1 MTTSIRSNIKGII
14 FLFIFYTSY
23 YVHYIVIRLLMLSF
37 LFYSIIDISK
47 LWRVNMKFFY
57 EGINKFM
64 YKHPFIKSCV
74 YFASKFCPWMVAIF
88 YSLFLLKIVIE
99 SQTGFYLLFIKPFVV
114 LLITVLLRILID
126 RPRPIQKYD
135 LKPIDDKKRIGHS
148 FPSIHTSLAISI
160 ALTVIA
166 RGPNMGLLL
175 SALAITITC
184 TRLLTGV
191 HYLTD
196 ILASILIALAIY
208 MI

>member
-1 MTTSIRSNIKGII
+1 MCLFCIKILSLDGRYIL
-14 FLFIFYTSY
+14 FTLFIKNSDRIT
-23 YVHYIVIRLLMLSF
+23 
-37 LFYSIIDISK
+37 
-47 LWRVNMKFFY
+47 
-57 EGINKFM
+57 
-64 YKHPFIKSCV
+64 
-74 YFASKFCPWMVAIF
+74 
-88 YSLFLLKIVIE
+88 
-99 SQTGFYLLFIKPFVV
+99 TGFYLLFIKPFVV

>member
-1 MTTSIRSNIKGII
+1 
-14 FLFIFYTSY
+14 
-23 YVHYIVIRLLMLSF
+23 
-37 LFYSIIDISK
+37 
-47 LWRVNMKFFY
+47 
-57 EGINKFM
+57 
-64 YKHPFIKSCV
+64 
-74 YFASKFCPWMVAIF
+74 MVAILFSVF
-88 YSLFLLKIVIE
+88 YIIFVMVSE
-99 SQTGFYLLFIKPFVV
+99 SAFYLLFIKPFVV

-196 ILASILIALAIY
+196 ILASILLALAIY
-208 MI
+208 II

>member
-1 MTTSIRSNIKGII
+1 
-14 FLFIFYTSY
+14 
-23 YVHYIVIRLLMLSF
+23 
-37 LFYSIIDISK
+37 
-47 LWRVNMKFFY
+47 MKFFY

-74 YFASKFCPWMVAIF
+74 YFTSKFCPWMVAIF

-208 MI
+208 II

>member
-1 MTTSIRSNIKGII
+1 
-14 FLFIFYTSY
+14 
-23 YVHYIVIRLLMLSF
+23 
-37 LFYSIIDISK
+37 
-47 LWRVNMKFFY
+47 MKFFY

-135 LKPIDDKKRIGHS
+135 LKPIDDKKRIGHCS
-148 FPSIHTSLAISI
+148 RTKYGIITLSTCYYNYLYKTTHRCSLFNRYSYKYFNCPCYLYD
-160 ALTVIA
+160 LTK
-166 RGPNMGLLL
+166 
-175 SALAITITC
+175 
-184 TRLLTGV
+184 
-191 HYLTD
+191 
-196 ILASILIALAIY
+196 
-208 MI
+208 

>member
-1 MTTSIRSNIKGII
+1 MCLFCIKILSLDGRYIL
-14 FLFIFYTSY
+14 FTLFIKNSDRITNWF
-23 YVHYIVIRLLMLSF
+23 
-37 LFYSIIDISK
+37 
-47 LWRVNMKFFY
+47 
-57 EGINKFM
+57 
-64 YKHPFIKSCV
+64 
-74 YFASKFCPWMVAIF
+74 
-88 YSLFLLKIVIE
+88 
-99 SQTGFYLLFIKPFVV
+99 LFIKPFVV

>member
-1 MTTSIRSNIKGII
+1 
-14 FLFIFYTSY
+14 
-23 YVHYIVIRLLMLSF
+23 
-37 LFYSIIDISK
+37 
-47 LWRVNMKFFY
+47 MKFFY

-160 ALTVIA
+160 PVF
-166 RGPNMGLLL
+166 R
-175 SALAITITC
+175 SY
-184 TRLLTGV
+184 
-191 HYLTD
+191 HY
-196 ILASILIALAIY
+196 IF
-208 MI
+208 

>member
-1 MTTSIRSNIKGII
+1 MCLFCIKILSLDGRYIL
-14 FLFIFYTSY
+14 FTLFIKNSDRITNWF
-23 YVHYIVIRLLMLSF
+23 LSF
-37 LFYSIIDISK
+37 I
-47 LWRVNMKFFY
+47 
-57 EGINKFM
+57 
-64 YKHPFIKSCV
+64 
-74 YFASKFCPWMVAIF
+74 
-88 YSLFLLKIVIE
+88 
-99 SQTGFYLLFIKPFVV
+99 IKPFVV

>member
-1 MTTSIRSNIKGII
+1 
-14 FLFIFYTSY
+14 
-23 YVHYIVIRLLMLSF
+23 
-37 LFYSIIDISK
+37 
-47 LWRVNMKFFY
+47 MKFFY

-99 SQTGFYLLFIKPFVV
+99 SQTGFYLLF
-114 LLITVLLRILID
+114 
-126 RPRPIQKYD
+126 QKYD
-135 LKPIDDKKRIGHS
+135 LKSIDDKKRIGHA

-208 MI
+208 II

>member
-1 MTTSIRSNIKGII
+1 
-14 FLFIFYTSY
+14 
-23 YVHYIVIRLLMLSF
+23 
-37 LFYSIIDISK
+37 
-47 LWRVNMKFFY
+47 MKFFY

-64 YKHPFIKSCV
+64 YKHPFIKSCA

-99 SQTGFYLLFIKPFVV
+99 SQTGFYL
-114 LLITVLLRILID
+114 LLRILID

>member
-1 MTTSIRSNIKGII
+1 
-14 FLFIFYTSY
+14 
-23 YVHYIVIRLLMLSF
+23 
-37 LFYSIIDISK
+37 
-47 LWRVNMKFFY
+47 MKFFY
-57 EGINKFM
+57 VGINRFM

-74 YFASKFCPWMVAIF
+74 HFTSLFCPWMVAIF

-99 SQTGFYLLFIKPFVV
+99 SPNGFFYLFIKPMTV
-114 LLITVLLRILID
+114 LICTALLRIFIN
-126 RPRPIQKYD
+126 RPRPYEKYSI
-135 LKPIDDKKRIGHS
+135 KPIGDKRQSGHS
-148 FPSIHTSLAISI
+148 FPSIHASLTLSI
-160 ALTVIA
+160 ALTVIKT
-166 RGPNMGLLL
+166 GPNMGLLL

>member
-1 MTTSIRSNIKGII
+1 MPILHQNFVLG
-14 FLFIFYTSY
+14 L
-23 YVHYIVIRLLMLSF
+23 
-37 LFYSIIDISK
+37 
-47 LWRVNMKFFY
+47 
-57 EGINKFM
+57 
-64 YKHPFIKSCV
+64 
-74 YFASKFCPWMVAIF
+74 VAIF
-88 YSLFLLKIVIE
+88 YSLIFIKNSDRINKLVFI
-99 SQTGFYLLFIKPFVV
+99 FYLIKPFVV

-208 MI
+208 II

>member
-1 MTTSIRSNIKGII
+1 
-14 FLFIFYTSY
+14 
-23 YVHYIVIRLLMLSF
+23 
-37 LFYSIIDISK
+37 
-47 LWRVNMKFFY
+47 MKFFY

-99 SQTGFYLLFIKPFVV
+99 SQTGFYLLFIKPFMV
-114 LLITVLLRILID
+114 LLITTLLRILIN
-126 RPRPIQKYD
+126 RPRPIQKYNI
-135 LKPIDDKKRIGHS
+135 KPLDDKKRTGYS

-175 SALAITITC
+175 SSLAVIITC

-191 HYLTD
+191 HYITD
-196 ILASILIALAIY
+196 IIASILIALGIY
-208 MI
+208 IL

>member
-1 MTTSIRSNIKGII
+1 
-14 FLFIFYTSY
+14 
-23 YVHYIVIRLLMLSF
+23 
-37 LFYSIIDISK
+37 
-47 LWRVNMKFFY
+47 MKFFY

-74 YFASKFCPWMVAIF
+74 YFASKFCPWMIAIF

-126 RPRPIQKYD
+126 RPSPIQKYD

-208 MI
+208 II

>member
-1 MTTSIRSNIKGII
+1 
-14 FLFIFYTSY
+14 
-23 YVHYIVIRLLMLSF
+23 
-37 LFYSIIDISK
+37 
-47 LWRVNMKFFY
+47 MKFFY

-64 YKHPFIKSCV
+64 YKHPFINSCV

>member
-1 MTTSIRSNIKGII
+1 
-14 FLFIFYTSY
+14 
-23 YVHYIVIRLLMLSF
+23 
-37 LFYSIIDISK
+37 
-47 LWRVNMKFFY
+47 MKFFY

-74 YFASKFCPWMVAIF
+74 YFSSKFCPWMIAIF

-126 RPRPIQKYD
+126 RPRP
-135 LKPIDDKKRIGHS
+135 IGHS

-196 ILASILIALAIY
+196 ILASILIALGIY
-208 MI
+208 IL

>member
-1 MTTSIRSNIKGII
+1 MKH
-14 FLFIFYTSY
+14 FY
-23 YVHYIVIRLLMLSF
+23 V
-37 LFYSIIDISK
+37 
-47 LWRVNMKFFY
+47 
-57 EGINKFM
+57 GINNFI

-74 YFASKFCPWMVAIF
+74 HFSSLFCPWMVAIF

-99 SQTGFYLLFIKPFVV
+99 SPNGFFYLFSKPMMV
-114 LLITVLLRILID
+114 LICTALLRIFIN
-126 RPRPIQKYD
+126 RPRPYEKYSI
-135 LKPIDDKKRIGHS
+135 KPIGDKRQSGHS
-148 FPSIHTSLAISI
+148 FPSIHASLTLSI
-160 ALTVIA
+160 ALTVIKT
-166 RGPNMGLLL
+166 GPNMGLLL

>member
-1 MTTSIRSNIKGII
+1 MCLFCIKILSLDGRYIL
-14 FLFIFYTSY
+14 FTLFIKNSDRITN
-23 YVHYIVIRLLMLSF
+23 
-37 LFYSIIDISK
+37 
-47 LWRVNMKFFY
+47 W
-57 EGINKFM
+57 
-64 YKHPFIKSCV
+64 
-74 YFASKFCPWMVAIF
+74 
-88 YSLFLLKIVIE
+88 
-99 SQTGFYLLFIKPFVV
+99 FYLLFIKPFVV